1 MIQMHNRRQLFTLV
15 LSTAAL
21 AAAPAAAQDF
31 TLPPAPAKSLS
42 LEGVY
47 TDFEGVDVGF
57 PSTVWFLT
65 GRAPLTPTLGAVVD
79 LPFSYAKV
87 DAGLDEE
94 SSSVFGNPYVG
105 IEYAAMPSLKLELGG
120 RLPLTSAD
128 DESFA
133 DLVAIVA
140 NPMRAE
146 AFVSD
151 LVPVTA
157 AATLT
162 RELSPS
168 FSLRGRAGAT
178 EFFYTGDEAD
188 ADNETSLDYGLA
200 GTYTSGNARLGL
212 GLSGRWLASADEGDF
227 GENSFHFIGGSVD
240 VLVHGVRPGLT
251 VRLPLDGDYS
261 DAVKSSVGLYLQV
274 PVR

>member
-1 MIQMHNRRQLFTLV
+1 MHNRRQLFALV
-15 LSTAAL
+15 LTSAAL

-31 TLPPAPAKSLS
+31 TLPPAAAKSIS

-47 TDFEGVDVGF
+47 TDFEGLDASF

-65 GRAPLTPTLGAVVD
+65 GRAPLTQTLGAVVD

-87 DAGLDEE
+87 DTGLDEE
-94 SSSVFGNPYVG
+94 SNSVIGNPYVG
-105 IEYAAMPSLKLELGG
+105 IEYAAMPMLKLELGG
-120 RLPLTSAD
+120 RLPLTSS
-128 DESFA
+128 DEDSFA
-133 DLVAIVA
+133 DLLAVAS

-146 AFVSD
+146 AFISD
-151 LVPVTA
+151 VVPVTA

-162 RELSPS
+162 RDLTPT
-168 FSLRGRAGAT
+168 FSLRARAGAT
-178 EFFYTGDEAD
+178 EFFYTGDEDD
-188 ADNETSLDYGLA
+188 AESETSVDYGVA
-200 GTYTSGNARLGL
+200 GTYTNGNARLGL
-212 GLSGRWLASADEGDF
+212 GVSGRWLASAEEGDF

-240 VLVHGVRPGLT
+240 VLVRGVRPGLT

-261 DAVKSSVGLYLQV
+261 DAVKSSIGLYLQV